1 MVHICND
8 KVKDMTMGVKDWG
21 KMEDMIMGE
30 DIELKV
36 KIIGRNQKNSKVN
49 AKVPIYLE
57 IGYYSLLENK
67 LCNI

>member
-30 DIELKV
+30 DRTERQDYWKESE
-36 KIIGRNQKNSKVN
+36 KFKS
-49 AKVPIYLE
+49 
-57 IGYYSLLENK
+57 
-67 LCNI
+67 

>member
-1 MVHICND
+1 
-8 KVKDMTMGVKDWG
+8 
-21 KMEDMIMGE
+21 MEDMIMGE